1 MEGKIIERNI
11 YCCLCKLCQPLQVQY
26 HDWIRLVEVITRY
39 KTYIEVSHLRPV
51 VPVSE
56 DASSWWR
63 YAARAELQQGQM
75 W

>member
-1 MEGKIIERNI
+1 M
-11 YCCLCKLCQPLQVQY
+11 
-26 HDWIRLVEVITRY
+26 EVITRY